1 MRWQNLV
8 VAGLVASAV
17 GPATAPTQFLSA
29 QRGPALI
36 LEDSVVLGET
46 DDHYLGQPVSLI
58 PLQDG
63 SFLVTDGFS
72 NSALL
77 FDARGR
83 YQRTFGRKGDGAG
96 EFRFVSYAGF
106 ATGEVVG
113 IGDDD
118 AMELELFDLHTGTH
132 IGAIGMPVLIDQYV
146 VSGDTVWFG
155 GVDTETWTSIG
166 SAGLDDLVAVASS
179 GGGDGTILSPD
190 RVAAPR
196 IYVENE
202 VTMSMLAGVALDVR
216 EGVVAV
222 GFAGSPTLL
231 VASSSGEVSDSL
243 AIPASRRRGL
253 PDEQEFLRLERGPRA
268 TGIYDRMSYLVK
280 VSHDSFGFIHTVHQD
295 SNYDPESRQMRGTF
309 FVSSVKADGTKTCSD
324 TLVPT
329 SDAGLPEL
337 TLQGNLLHVLDQRTA
352 DGGVLTV
359 IRTFTIDP
367 GNCTGEIV
375 ER

>member
-8 VAGLVASAV
+8 VAGLTALAV
-17 GPATAPTQFLSA
+17 GPATAPTQLLSA
-29 QRGPALI
+29 QLGPTLI
-36 LEDSVVLGET
+36 LEDSVILAET

-58 PLQDG
+58 PLDDG
-63 SFLVTDGFS
+63 SFLISDGFS
-72 NSALL
+72 NSALH

-83 YQRTFGRKGDGAG
+83 HRRTFGQKGDGVG

-106 ATGEVVG
+106 VTGEVVG

-118 AMELELFDLHTGTH
+118 AMELELFDLHTGAH

-155 GVDTETWTSIG
+155 GVDTESWTSIG
-166 SAGLDDLVAVASS
+166 SAALDDLVAVASS

-190 RVAAPR
+190 RIAAPR

-231 VASSSGEVSDSL
+231 VASSSGEVLDSL
-243 AIPASRRRGL
+243 EIPPSKRRGL
-253 PDEQEFLRLERGPRA
+253 PDEQVFLRLERGPGS
-268 TGIYDRMSYLVK
+268 TDIYDRMSYLVK
-280 VSHDSFGFIHTVHQD
+280 VSYDSFGFIHTVHQD
-295 SNYDPESRQMRGTF
+295 SSYDPESRQMRGTF
-309 FVSSVKADGTKTCSD
+309 FVSSVKADGAKTCSD

-337 TLQGNLLHVLDQRTA
+337 TLQGNRLHVLDQRTA

-359 IRTFTIDP
+359 IRTFLIDP

-375 ER
+375 EG